1 MAKSKDE
8 IIQYIS
14 EYINDTGGSCSS
26 WYVGTCQDA
35 YDKLFFRHNVKQK
48 GDDWFYIRAMSP
60 KVASEVGDYFKK
72 TIGTDG
78 GRIDPKKNEDI
89 VYTYKKV
96 PHTDP

>member
-1 MAKSKDE
+1 MAKRKDE

-14 EYINDTGGSCSS
+14 EYINDKGGSYSS

-35 YDKLFFRHNVKQK
+35 YDKLFFGHKVKQSD
-48 GDDWFYIRAMSP
+48 DDWFYIRAMSP
-60 KVASEVGDYFKK
+60 QVAREIENYFVK

-78 GRIDPKKNEDI
+78 SGIDHGKNEEI

>member
-14 EYINDTGGSCSS
+14 KYINDTGGSFSS

-35 YDKLFFRHNVKQK
+35 YNKLFFGHKVKQI
-48 GDDWFYIRAMSP
+48 GDDWFYIRAVSS
-60 KVASEVGDYFKK
+60 KVACEVENYFVK

-78 GRIDPKKNEDI
+78 SGIDHRKNEEI
-89 VYTYKKV
+89 VYIYKKV
-96 PHTDP
+96 THTDP